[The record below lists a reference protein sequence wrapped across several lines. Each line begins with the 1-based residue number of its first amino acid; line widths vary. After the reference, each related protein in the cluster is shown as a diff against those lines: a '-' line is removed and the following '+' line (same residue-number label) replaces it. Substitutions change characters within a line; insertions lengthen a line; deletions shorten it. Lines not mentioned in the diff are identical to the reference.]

1 MIEADEPIRLLLD
14 QLASSNTKFRDALF
28 LKAQHLSGG
37 AINRNDRLTL
47 QLSDGSVSDLVMRRG
62 RGTPVPGTLSRDQE
76 FKLVH
81 ALFHAGVTVPEP
93 IGIVQANHTQASFFR
108 WCNGLTDPRTI
119 LKSYAGLLP
128 EQSSNLAMQLGATL
142 GVVHSESLAQG
153 LESDA
158 QSGFTCR
165 PADGVSGS
173 ICTLEESFRQ
183 VKAPP
188 SYLVFAMNCICDEAK
203 NFNNRRPAVLCHN
216 DFRLGNLMFSSSPD
230 ATADISQEPPSSYD
244 DARSG
249 EPYLAAILDWE
260 FAQWGDPMAD
270 LGWLTATCWRFGGS
284 QPVAGFLPLE
294 PFLAGYRLKVAG
306 FDDAWLSELSFWQR
320 FAHLRWA
327 IIACQQGE
335 RALSTREET
344 LELMITGLMTASIAQ
359 PVVEHYLGR
368 AIEPFNLL
376 TRSGQINRDSS
387 GPHKSSYRPE
397 ASDLLGEAWQLLR
410 QQVSV
415 SDSVKG
421 KLKYQILMAANAVRL
436 AMASDQ
442 FSTEV
447 GRIEN
452 SVNKIAVEAEY
463 DLARDLAVWN
473 YQPQAGHTL

>member
-1 MIEADEPIRLLLD
+1 MTEADEPIRLLLD
-14 QLASSNTKFRDALF
+14 QLASSNPKFRDALF

-47 QLSDGSVSDLVMRRG
+47 QLEDGSVSDLVMRRG

-93 IGIVQANHTQASFFR
+93 IGIVQANNIQASFFR

-119 LKSYAGLLP
+119 LKSYAGLSP
-128 EQSSNLAMQLGATL
+128 EQSSNLAMQLGTTL
-142 GVVHSESLAQG
+142 GVIHSESLAQG

-158 QSGFTCR
+158 KSGFTYR

-173 ICTLEESFRQ
+173 VDTLEESFRQ

-188 SYLVFAMNCICDEAK
+188 SYLVFAMKCICDEAK
-203 NFNNRRPAVLCHN
+203 NVNNRRPAVLCHN

-230 ATADISQEPPSSYD
+230 ATADTSQEPLSSYD
-244 DARSG
+244 AARSG

-270 LGWLTATCWRFGGS
+270 LGWLTAACWRFGGS

-294 PFLAGYRLKVAG
+294 PFLAGYRLKVKG
-306 FDDAWLSELSFWQR
+306 FEDAWLSELSFWQR

-335 RALSTREET
+335 RALTTREET
-344 LELMITGLMTASIAQ
+344 LELMITGLMTPSIVQ

-368 AIEPFNLL
+368 TIEPLKL
-376 TRSGQINRDSS
+376 TTCGGRLDRDPSGR
-387 GPHKSSYRPE
+387 HKLSYRSE
-397 ASDLLGEAWQLLR
+397 ASDLLREAWHLLR
-410 QQVSV
+410 QEVSV

-442 FSTEV
+442 FPTEV

-452 SVNKIAVEAEY
+452 SVNEIAVEAEY

-473 YQPQAGHTL
+473 YQPQAGHAL

>member
-1 MIEADEPIRLLLD
+1 MTEADEPIRLLVD
-14 QLASSNTKFRDALF
+14 QLASSNPKFRDALV

-62 RGTPVPGTLSRDQE
+62 RGTPVPGTLSRGQE

-81 ALFHAGVTVPEP
+81 ALFHAGVPVPEP

-108 WCNGLTDPRTI
+108 WCNGLTDPRAI
-119 LKSYAGLLP
+119 LKSYASLSL
-128 EQSSNLAMQLGATL
+128 EQSSTLAMQLGATL
-142 GVVHSESLAQG
+142 GVIHSEKLAQG
-153 LESDA
+153 IQSDT
-158 QSGFTCR
+158 QSSFACR

-173 ICTLEESFRQ
+173 VATLEESFRQ
-183 VKAPP
+183 VKHPP
-188 SYLVFAMNCICDEAK
+188 SYLVFAMKCICDEAK
-203 NFNNRRPAVLCHN
+203 NFNNRRSAVLCHN
-216 DFRLGNLMFSSSPD
+216 DFRLGNLMFSASPD
-230 ATADISQEPPSSYD
+230 ATADTSQETPSSYD

-270 LGWLTATCWRFGGS
+270 LGWLTATCWSFGGS
-284 QPVAGFLPLE
+284 QPVAGFLSLE
-294 PFLAGYRLKVAG
+294 SFLAGYRSKVVC
-306 FDDAWLSELSFWQR
+306 FDDAWLTELSFWQR

-335 RALSTREET
+335 RALTTREET
-344 LELMITGLMTASIAQ
+344 LELMITGLMTPSIVQ

-368 AIEPFNLL
+368 AIEPFKLL
-376 TRSGQINRDSS
+376 TCSSQLNRDSS
-387 GPHKSSYRPE
+387 GSYKSSNRPE
-397 ASDLLGEAWQLLR
+397 ASDLLREAWQLLR

-436 AMASDQ
+436 ALASDQ
-442 FSTEV
+442 LPTEV
-447 GRIEN
+447 DRIEK
-452 SVNKIAVEAEY
+452 SVNKMAVEAEC

-473 YQPQAGHTL
+473 YQPQAGHTV